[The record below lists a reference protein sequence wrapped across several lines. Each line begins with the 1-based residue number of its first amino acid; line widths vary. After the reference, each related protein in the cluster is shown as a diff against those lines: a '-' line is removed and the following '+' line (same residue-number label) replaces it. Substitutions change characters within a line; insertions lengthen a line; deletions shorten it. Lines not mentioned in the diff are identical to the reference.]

1 MSDLTRQLSK
11 INKGIYSID
20 LLGFDLFGA
29 FPSFDCRA
37 LNLPPIFLI
46 RGLFFPISSP
56 CGRVYL
62 AEPYPNP
69 RRQT

>member
-11 INKGIYSID
+11 INKGIYLID

-37 LNLPPIFLI
+37 LNLPRLFVFINKVIKDFL
-46 RGLFFPISSP
+46 R
-56 CGRVYL
+56 
-62 AEPYPNP
+62 
-69 RRQT
+69 